1 MNTTDQITQI
11 DIEEQMLRICDRI
24 EQDIDLLADLSTQ
37 RAEAESAY
45 KYRHARSMVEQTAKV
60 PVASKE
66 AIAHLRASEE
76 YRQWKVLEGRE
87 KATQQSLLASRARL
101 DALRTISANV
111 RAMT

>member
-1 MNTTDQITQI
+1 MKPTDQIHQI
-11 DIEEQMLRICDRI
+11 DLEAEMLRICDRI
-24 EQDIDLLADLSTQ
+24 EADIELLADLSTQ

-45 KYRHARSMVEQTAKV
+45 KYKHARSMVEHTGKV

-87 KATQQSLLASRARL
+87 KATQHSLIASRSRL

>member
-1 MNTTDQITQI
+1 MSNIEPINQI
-11 DIEEQMLRICDRI
+11 DLESQMLRICDRI
-24 EQDIDLLADLSTQ
+24 EADIELLFDLSAQ

-45 KYRHARSMVEQTAKV
+45 KYKYSRSMVEQTTKV

-66 AIAHLRASEE
+66 AIAHLRASDE
-76 YRQWKVLEGRE
+76 YRNWKVLEGRE
-87 KATQQSLLASRARL
+87 KATQQSLIASRARL

>member
-1 MNTTDQITQI
+1 MNPQNLTQV
-11 DIEEQMLRICDRI
+11 DIETDILRICDKL
-24 EQDIDLLADLSTQ
+24 ESDTSLLADISVQ
-37 RAEAESAY
+37 RAEAEATF
-45 KYRHARSMVEQTAKV
+45 KQRHARAMVEQTGKV

-76 YRQWKVLEGRE
+76 FRVWKILEARE
-87 KATQQSLLASRARL
+87 KATQQSLLALRARL